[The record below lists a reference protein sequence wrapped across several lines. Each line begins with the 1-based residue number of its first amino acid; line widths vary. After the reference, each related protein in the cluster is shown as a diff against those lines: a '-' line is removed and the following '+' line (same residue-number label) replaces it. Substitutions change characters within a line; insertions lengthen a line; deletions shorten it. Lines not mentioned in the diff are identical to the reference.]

1 MFSSGA
7 LESFTTFV
15 SSSFK
20 SNTLCLSL
28 VGDGD
33 DREPPQ
39 LSGSADGTP
48 GGSTTCRCCGREAPL
63 RGLVWPG
70 GGMDANEVMETEAL
84 CG

>member
-33 DREPPQ
+33 DR
-39 LSGSADGTP
+39 
-48 GGSTTCRCCGREAPL
+48 CCGREAPL